1 MALTGGSKISELIL
15 KLTNINT
22 IDKQKEMWLLSDA
35 YKAKLI
41 NNILFAVSQEEVTQI
56 IGEAIA
62 SLETIHSKSKT
73 IISFAESVLADI
85 HACNPMKKDAQQWSN
100 ITLSRVL
107 LNRIRFHFTAEA
119 V

>member
-1 MALTGGSKISELIL
+1 MALTGGSKISELIP
-15 KLTNINT
+15 KIKNMDT
-22 IDKQKEMWLLSDA
+22 IDKQREMWLLSDA

-56 IGEAIA
+56 IGEAIT
-62 SLETIHSKSKT
+62 SFETIHSKSKT

-85 HACNPMKKDAQQWSN
+85 NACNPMKKDAQQWSN

-107 LNRIRFHFTAEA
+107 LNRIRLHLTADA